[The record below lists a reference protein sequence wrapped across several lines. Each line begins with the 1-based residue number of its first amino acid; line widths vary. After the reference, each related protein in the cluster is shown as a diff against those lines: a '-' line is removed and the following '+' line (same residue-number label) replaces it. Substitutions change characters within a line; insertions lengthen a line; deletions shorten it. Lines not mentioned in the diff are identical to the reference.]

1 MKDEGKT
8 DGSSIYD
15 IAIAALW
22 FTRVCFDSAPFHPSS
37 FILHPFLSPPV
48 KVEVINTGT
57 ELLLGNVTNTHLPFL
72 GQELFPLGLR
82 VERQVCVPDGPAIR
96 DALLESFARAEIV
109 LVTGGLGPTSD
120 DITRDLAAEF
130 LNRPLAEDP
139 AILSG
144 LRDYFQKIDR
154 PFQPSIARQAQVPAG
169 AQVLPN
175 NHGTAPGLYLPPGP
189 VMGHDGLRSPHLFLL
204 PGPPRELRPMFTESV
219 VPILQKLPT
228 DDGGPRPFCRVY
240 RTVGVGESQV
250 EAAVGLALAELRGL
264 EVGYCARLGE
274 VDLRLIGTPDLL
286 ERAEAIVIPAL
297 GESLLSRD
305 GKTLEQVLVQ
315 RLREAGRT
323 LAVAESC
330 TGGLLANR
338 ITNAPGASAVFVAGF
353 VTYAYRAKHGLL
365 GVDPALIE
373 RGGAVSEAVAAAMA
387 AGARREAGTD
397 YALSTT
403 GEDPGEGPDSGE
415 GQPVGTLFIALA
427 GPDGDREPVVER
439 HFFPTDRE
447 TFKWRAT
454 QAALDLLRRRQIPM
468 EIGSATRPGA
478 MVIH

>member
-1 MKDEGKT
+1 M
-8 DGSSIYD
+8 
-15 IAIAALW
+15 
-22 FTRVCFDSAPFHPSS
+22 
-37 FILHPFLSPPV
+37 

-130 LNRPLAEDP
+130 LDRPLAEDP
-139 AILSG
+139 AILSR
-144 LRDYFQKIDR
+144 LQAYFRKINR
-154 PFQPSIARQAQVPAG
+154 PFIPSIARQAQVPAG

-189 VMGHDGLRSPHLFLL
+189 VTGHAGLCSPHLFLL

-219 VPILQKLPT
+219 VPILEKLPT
-228 DDGGPRPFCRVY
+228 DDGKPRPGCRIY
-240 RTVGVGESQV
+240 RTVGVGESQI
-250 EAAVGLALAELRGL
+250 EAAVGPALAEMAGL

-274 VDLRLIGTPDLL
+274 VDLRLIGTPELL
-286 ERAEAIVIPAL
+286 ERAEAIVVPAL
-297 GESLLSRD
+297 GESLLSSD
-305 GKTLEQVLVQ
+305 GQSLEQVLVQ
-315 RLREAGRT
+315 RLREAGKT

-338 ITNAPGASAVFVAGF
+338 ITNAPGSSAVFVAGF
-353 VTYAYRAKHGLL
+353 VTYANRAKQGLL
-365 GVDPALIE
+365 GVDPGLLE
-373 RGGAVSEAVAAAMA
+373 TGGAVSGAVAAAMA

-397 YALSTT
+397 YTLSTT
-403 GEDPGEGPDSGE
+403 GEAGPEASGE

-427 GPDGDREPVVER
+427 GPDDVEPIVER

-454 QAALDLLRRRQIPM
+454 QAALDLLRRNLK
-468 EIGSATRPGA
+468 
-478 MVIH
+478 